1 MFIIL
6 FYIIQ
11 NINIIK
17 NIINIKNKYY
27 LFFMIFIWC
36 ISVYLSIF
44 YFYMHFQYCV
54 GDSCILALTVTVT
67 RCFINNK

>member
-6 FYIIQ
+6 FYIIK

-27 LFFMIFIWC
+27 LFFYDF
-36 ISVYLSIF
+36 YLM
-44 YFYMHFQYCV
+44 YFCVSFHFQYCV
-54 GDSCILALTVTVT
+54 GDSCILALTVIVT

>member
-6 FYIIQ
+6 FYIIK

-17 NIINIKNKYY
+17 NIINIKNKY

-44 YFYMHFQYCV
+44 NTV
-54 GDSCILALTVTVT
+54 WEILAFLLWQWLLPDAS
-67 RCFINNK
+67 

>member
-11 NINIIK
+11 NINII
-17 NIINIKNKYY
+17 NIKNKY

>member
-17 NIINIKNKYY
+17 ILKILKINII
-27 LFFMIFIWC
+27 
-36 ISVYLSIF
+36 
-44 YFYMHFQYCV
+44 YF
-54 GDSCILALTVTVT
+54 L
-67 RCFINNK
+67 

>member
-27 LFFMIFIWC
+27 LFFMIFI
-36 ISVYLSIF
+36 
-44 YFYMHFQYCV
+44 
-54 GDSCILALTVTVT
+54 
-67 RCFINNK
+67 